1 MSKKK
6 KKKDEWGKKNSGHL
20 MATYKQKR
28 KEGWRKN
35 LECYHPEGS
44 LKKNGRMKKKD
55 RFLLLIQR

>member
-1 MSKKK
+1 
-6 KKKDEWGKKNSGHL
+6 

-44 LKKNGRMKKKD
+44 LKKNGRMKKKTQIFVID
-55 RFLLLIQR
+55 SKMKNRQEGQKIPEIR